1 MAEAEIIEKSIE
13 RLVKKF
19 RVNLFNTETN
29 QGVLRRGVNEYQD
42 CFKAD
47 LSSLR
52 KLINKDKVEWT
63 SNPEQV
69 RKLAEEKQKKLFG
82 TIKSKQESIE

>member
-19 RVNLFNTETN
+19 RINLFNPETN
-29 QGVLRRGVNEYQD
+29 QGVLRRGVDEYQN

-47 LSSLR
+47 LVSLR
-52 KLINKDKVEWT
+52 KLIHKDKVEWT
-63 SNPEQV
+63 SNPE
-69 RKLAEEKQKKLFG
+69 
-82 TIKSKQESIE
+82 